1 MESKEVGLLDYRAG
15 RSQVE
20 RRSGKG
26 VQSES
31 ENMHQNKHSCLV
43 QKKKKKQTNAKDV
56 KKWSLKENGN
66 VKRNEE
72 QQKELIWG

>member
-1 MESKEVGLLDYRAG
+1 
-15 RSQVE
+15 
-20 RRSGKG
+20 
-26 VQSES
+26 
-31 ENMHQNKHSCLV
+31 MHQNKHSCLV
-43 QKKKKKQTNAKDV
+43 QKKKKKTNAKDV

>member
-1 MESKEVGLLDYRAG
+1 MESKGVGLLEYRAG
-15 RSQVE
+15 RSWVE
-20 RRSGKG
+20 GRSGKG
-26 VQSES
+26 VWSES
-31 ENMHQNKHSCLV
+31 ENIHHNKYCCLV
-43 QKKKKKQTNAKDV
+43 QRKKSNAKDV

>member
-1 MESKEVGLLDYRAG
+1 
-15 RSQVE
+15 
-20 RRSGKG
+20 
-26 VQSES
+26 
-31 ENMHQNKHSCLV
+31 MHQNKHSCLV

>member
-1 MESKEVGLLDYRAG
+1 MSCPK
-15 RSQVE
+15 
-20 RRSGKG
+20 KTK
-26 VQSES
+26 
-31 ENMHQNKHSCLV
+31 QNKT
-43 QKKKKKQTNAKDV
+43 KNTNAKDV